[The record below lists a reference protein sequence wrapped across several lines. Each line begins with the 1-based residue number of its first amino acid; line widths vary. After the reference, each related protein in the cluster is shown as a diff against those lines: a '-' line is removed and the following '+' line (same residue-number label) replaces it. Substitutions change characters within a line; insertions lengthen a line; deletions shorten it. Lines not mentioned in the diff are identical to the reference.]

1 MFKSLLVPPQLDL
14 MFEPDELDLDDIQ
27 DLDPEFKRMIYEGV
41 EVKLNKNKDH
51 AYKALNTYQGH
62 FKNSTTT

>member
-62 FKNSTTT
+62 FKNYTMI